1 LRSTPPPPRRQ
12 NPHPSPSP
20 PSAPQRTEP
29 RGERIQ
35 KLLAAAGFG
44 SRREIESWIAAGRIT
59 IAGRAVQLGER
70 AVSGAAIELDGKP
83 LELAPASSEPRVIAY
98 HKPVGEVVTRSDP
111 EGRRTVFERLPQLR
125 GTRWVAVGRLDLNS
139 SGLLLFTDSGE
150 LANRLMHPRHAIE
163 REYAVRVSAA
173 LSAQAKD
180 RLLAGIE
187 LEDGLARFDRI
198 EAGEKPAGMN
208 RWYRVTLREGR
219 NREVR
224 RIFEAVGLQVSR
236 LLRIRMGSV
245 RLPRDLKP
253 GRWVELARD
262 DVARLGSDSV

>member
-1 LRSTPPPPRRQ
+1 LRSSPPPSRRQ
-12 NPHPSPSP
+12 SLRP
-20 PSAPQRTEP
+20 PLTPRSAPQRTEP

-59 IAGRAVQLGER
+59 IAGRVVQLGER
-70 AVSGAAIELDGKP
+70 AVPGAAIELDGKP
-83 LELAPASSEPRVIAY
+83 LELASFSSEPRVIAY

-111 EGRRTVFERLPQLR
+111 AGRRTVFERLPQLR

-163 REYAVRVSAA
+163 REYAVRVSAK
-173 LSAQAKD
+173 LSSETLS
-180 RLLAGIE
+180 RLLTGVD
-187 LEDGLARFDRI
+187 LDDGPGRFERI
-198 EAGEKPAGMN
+198 EEGEKRSGIN

-224 RIFEAVGLQVSR
+224 RMFEAVGLQVSR
-236 LLRIRMGSV
+236 LLRVRMGTV
-245 RLPRDLKP
+245 KLPRDLRP
-253 GRWVELARD
+253 GRWVELSKREIQS
-262 DVARLGSDSV
+262 LGNVVR